1 MKKKFMLAV
10 AAIFAAASLSLSS
23 CGGSPAEKMVDIYK
37 DATEQFKGA
46 SSKDELREIK
56 KEAEA
61 KIEEVVRK
69 NSDYKETNA
78 EENAAMLEAIN
89 EFKKAYK
96 EAKKKF

>member
-23 CGGSPAEKMVDIYK
+23 CGGSPADKIVDIYK

-46 SSKDELREIK
+46 SSKDELKEIK
-56 KEAEA
+56 KDAEA
-61 KIEEVVRK
+61 KIEEVALK
-69 NSDYKETNA
+69 NLDYKETDA
-78 EENAAMLEAIN
+78 EEDAMKEAKK

>member
-23 CGGSPAEKMVDIYK
+23 CGGSPADKIVDIYK

-46 SSKDELREIK
+46 SSKDELKEIK
-56 KEAEA
+56 KDAES
-61 KIEEVVRK
+61 KIEEVVLK
-69 NSDYKETNA
+69 NLDYKETDA
-78 EENAAMLEAIN
+78 EKVAMKEAKK
-89 EFKKAYK
+89 EFKDAYK

>member
-23 CGGSPAEKMVDIYK
+23 CGGSPADKVVDIYK
-37 DATEQFKGA
+37 DATEQLKGA
-46 SSKDELREIK
+46 SSKDELKEIRK
-56 KEAEA
+56 DAEA

-69 NSDYKETNA
+69 NLDYKQTDA
-78 EENAAMLEAIN
+78 EEDAMIEAEK
-89 EFKKAYK
+89 EFEKAYK